1 MRVLDIT
8 IQKLYQVWS
17 GIMSEEV
24 KRTFSR
30 FNEISVQF
38 SNDELLPVVHW
49 LDDVISERVDDR
61 ASTVG
66 PIPICSVFI
75 RETVGD
81 VLCRLIAACTND
93 KRLGFE
99 GVSTNGRL
107 PVARVIRLGIFRTLC
122 PRTSY
127 RLSAF
132 RSTCLATSLHEFLP
146 LDTPSMPG

>member
-1 MRVLDIT
+1 MRVLDVT

-49 LDDVISERVDDR
+49 LDDVISEKVDDR

-107 PVARVIRLGIFRTLC
+107 PVARVIRLGIFRLFVHVRHTVC
-122 PRTSY
+122 RHSAPRAWPRRY
-127 RLSAF
+127 MNF
-132 RSTCLATSLHEFLP
+132 
-146 LDTPSMPG
+146 